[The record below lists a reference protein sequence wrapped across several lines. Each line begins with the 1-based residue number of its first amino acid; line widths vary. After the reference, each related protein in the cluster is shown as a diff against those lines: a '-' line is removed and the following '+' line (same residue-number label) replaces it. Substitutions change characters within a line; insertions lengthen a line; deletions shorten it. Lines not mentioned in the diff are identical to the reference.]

1 MNEIA
6 ELIKGGTYVI
16 AVMTGLLL
24 LYVIT
29 ALIVNYVEKH

>member
-6 ELIKGGTYVI
+6 ELIKGGIYVI